1 LRDNIV
7 IANANHSH
15 EGGPF
20 LKSRLALC
28 LCVLLPV
35 ILLISACGNETGINR
50 SEDDTFHIVTSF
62 YPMYVFTANITQ
74 DIDGVSVEN
83 MTEPQTGCLHDYEL
97 SPADMKI
104 LEKANLFVING
115 ADMESFMDEVKKAY
129 PNLPVIEASAGITL
143 IKDAEGEDNPHVWVG
158 ISGAIAEVKNI
169 SQGLAKA
176 DPDHGQQY
184 AANADAYLKKLEDQ
198 KEKMHNA
205 LKEIT
210 HRDIITFHE
219 AFPYFAQE
227 FNLNIAAVIEREP
240 GTEPTATELAETIE
254 IIKAR
259 DVTALFVEPQYATK
273 AAETLAAETGIG
285 IYTLDPFVTGP
296 KKADPESYIKT
307 MDENLNTLLEA
318 LK

>member
-1 LRDNIV
+1 M
-7 IANANHSH
+7 
-15 EGGPF
+15 
-20 LKSRLALC
+20 KSRLALC